1 MTAAD
6 PEEYIEGRQAVREAL
21 RAGVPLTWVR
31 IARGAKGTALADITA
46 AAQAAQVPVFTVDRR
61 QLDRLT
67 GGQRHQGVVAAY
79 AGFHYRDLADIVA
92 TALAAPEDP
101 FILLTAG
108 IIDPRNLGSLIRTAE
123 GAGVHGVVIP
133 RHRSAF
139 ITPAVI
145 KASAGAALHMPVALV
160 TNLSQAILQLK
171 EHGLWVVAADPEGE
185 DSIHTANLLGPIAVV
200 VGGEGKGIPPLVR
213 KHCDMGL
220 RIPML
225 GRVTS
230 LNAGVAGG
238 LILYEVV
245 RQRSLNG
252 KREI

>member
-1 MTAAD
+1 MPPD
-6 PEEYIEGRQAVREAL
+6 SVEEYIEGRQAVREAL

-31 IARGAKGTALADITA
+31 IARGARGPAMAEIMEA
-46 AAQAAQVPVFTVDRR
+46 AREAQVPVFTVDRR

-67 GGQRHQGVVAAY
+67 GGRRHQGVVAAY
-79 AGFHYRDLADIVA
+79 AGFRYRDLADIIA
-92 TALAAPEDP
+92 QAQAAPADP
-101 FILLTAG
+101 FILLAAG
-108 IIDPRNLGSLIRTAE
+108 ILDPRNLGSLIRTAE

-133 RHRSAF
+133 RHRSALV
-139 ITPAVI
+139 TPTVI
-145 KASAGAALHMPVALV
+145 KASAGAALHMPVAV
-160 TNLSQAILQLK
+160 VANLSQAIVQLK

-185 DSIHTANLLGPIAVV
+185 ESLYTADLLGPIAVV

-220 RIPML
+220 RIPMQ

-238 LILYEVV
+238 LILYEIV
-245 RQRSLNG
+245 RQRLLNG
-252 KREI
+252 KREK